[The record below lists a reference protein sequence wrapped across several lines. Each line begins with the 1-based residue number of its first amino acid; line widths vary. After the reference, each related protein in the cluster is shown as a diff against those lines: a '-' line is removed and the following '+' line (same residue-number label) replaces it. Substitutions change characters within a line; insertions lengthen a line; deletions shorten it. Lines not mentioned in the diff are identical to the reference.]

1 MKTFITSITLVL
13 LMSITM
19 SCKKDYSCK
28 ATAYDEEYVFTCEN
42 CSKNNLDDYKK
53 EIEEKGYSNVSCDKK

>member
-1 MKTFITSITLVL
+1 
-13 LMSITM
+13 MSITM